1 MAMGRLSNRRGGA
14 ARPSSQLAV
23 ALAPRH
29 FFYDRCNE
37 ILAEAEF
44 DATVEMLCQ
53 PYYTDGIGR
62 PSIPPGRYF
71 RMLFVGQ
78 FEGLESEREIAWRC
92 ADSLSLHRFL
102 RLQDGET
109 VPDHSTLSVTRSRLP
124 LEVHHVVFG
133 FILEIADQHDLVRG
147 KRIGVDA
154 STQEANASL
163 RRLVRRDTGEDY
175 QEMLRRLAQE
185 SGIETPSTADLIR
198 FDRTRKDKTLSNAE
212 WRSETDPEA
221 RICKMKDGT
230 THLAYKP
237 EHAVDLDTGVIVA
250 AKIHP
255 ADQGDTRTLPGTL
268 AQAEAM
274 LDLVGRAPTPETPAE
289 MVADKGYH
297 SREGLKALED
307 SAWKSRISEKE
318 HKAFARWQGD
328 DAARRAVYNNRARL
342 KSTVA
347 HHAFK
352 LRSEKVERSFA
363 LILDVG
369 GLRRT
374 WLRGVANVEKRYS
387 IQVAAYNLGLVLRH
401 LFGVGTPRQAMAVFW
416 LVIDESQSG
425 DLALIASLAPPSA
438 DPRTTAGASSV
449 VLICLLISSI
459 YDR

>member
-1 MAMGRLSNRRGGA
+1 MAMGRLSNRRGG

-44 DATVEMLCQ
+44 DATVERLCQ

-102 RLQDGET
+102 RLQEGET

-124 LEVHHVVFG
+124 LEIHHAVFG
-133 FILEIADQHDLVRG
+133 FILAIADQHDLVRAQ
-147 KRIGVDA
+147 RIGVDA
-154 STQEANASL
+154 STQEANAAL
-163 RRLVRRDTGEDY
+163 RRLVRRDSGEDY
-175 QEMLRRLAQE
+175 QEMLRRLAQD

-198 FDRTRKDKTLSNAE
+198 LDRTRKGKTLSNAQ
-212 WRSETDPEA
+212 WVSETDPEA
-221 RICKMKDGT
+221 RIAKMKDGT
-230 THLAYKP
+230 PHLAYKP

-268 AQAEAM
+268 AQAEAR
-274 LDLVGRAPTPETPAE
+274 LDRIGAAPTSEDPAE
-289 MVADKGYH
+289 VITDKGYH
-297 SREGLKALED
+297 ARDLLKELED
-307 SAWKSRISEKE
+307 SAWKSRVAEKE
-318 HKAFARWQGD
+318 QKTFARWHGD
-328 DAARRAVYNNRARL
+328 TAARRAVYNNRARL

-347 HHAFK
+347 HHGFK
-352 LRSEKVERSFA
+352 LRAEKVERSFTI
-363 LILDVG
+363 ILDIG

-374 WLRGVANVEKRYS
+374 WLRGIENVEKRYL
-387 IQVAAYNLGLVLRH
+387 IQVAAYNLGLVIRRR
-401 LFGVGTPRQAMAVFW
+401 FGAGTPRQAAAIFW
-416 LVIDESQSG
+416 RVIDECQG
-425 DLALIASLAPPSA
+425 RGVAIWTILAPSRA
-438 DPRTTAGASSV
+438 DQGTTARASPV
-449 VLICLLISSI
+449 VLICLLTFSI
-459 YDR
+459 

>member
-44 DATVEMLCQ
+44 DAAVEMLCQ

-133 FILEIADQHDLVRG
+133 FILEIANQHDLVRG

-198 FDRTRKDKTLSNAE
+198 FDRTRKDKTLSNAD
-212 WRSETDPEA
+212 WASPTDPEA

-255 ADQGDTRTLPGTL
+255 ADQGDTRTLSGTL

-274 LDLVGRAPTPETPAE
+274 LDRVGAAPTPQDPAE
-289 MVADKGYH
+289 VITDKGYH
-297 SREGLKALED
+297 ARDLLKELED
-307 SAWKSRISEKE
+307 SAWKSRIAEPEQKT
-318 HKAFARWQGD
+318 FARWHGD
-328 DAARRAVYNNRARL
+328 AAARRAVYNNRA
-342 KSTVA
+342 
-347 HHAFK
+347 
-352 LRSEKVERSFA
+352 
-363 LILDVG
+363 
-369 GLRRT
+369 
-374 WLRGVANVEKRYS
+374 
-387 IQVAAYNLGLVLRH
+387 
-401 LFGVGTPRQAMAVFW
+401 
-416 LVIDESQSG
+416 
-425 DLALIASLAPPSA
+425 
-438 DPRTTAGASSV
+438 
-449 VLICLLISSI
+449 
-459 YDR
+459 